1 MEKLTRNLIIGGVA
15 LTVIGVSAY
24 FIFRKKDSNDSG
36 IKVSD
41 KKDSTNVTNI
51 NIPVDKNI
59 ISQQEADNIAEKIN
73 KMYKDSNEKYGAFM
87 PFLNDIKNAL
97 VEQLGKGGY
106 KIVGGKAVKK

>member
-1 MEKLTRNLIIGGVA
+1 MEKLTRNLVIGGVA
-15 LTVIGVSAY
+15 LTVIGISTY
-24 FIFRKKDSNDSG
+24 FIFRKKDSIESD

-59 ISQQEADNIAEKIN
+59 ISQQEADSIAEKIN
-73 KMYKDSNEKYGAFM
+73 KIYKDANEKYGGM
-87 PFLNDIKNAL
+87 IPLLNDIKNAL
-97 VEQLGKGGY
+97 IEQLGKGGY

>member
-1 MEKLTRNLIIGGVA
+1 MEKLTRNLIISGVA

-24 FIFRKKDSNDSG
+24 FIFRKKDSDN
-36 IKVSD
+36 
-41 KKDSTNVTNI
+41 KDSSTTNI
-51 NIPVDKNI
+51 VIPVDKNI

-73 KMYKDSNEKYGAFM
+73 KIYKDANEKYGGLL

-106 KIVGGKAVKK
+106 KILDGKAVKK

>member
-15 LTVIGVSAY
+15 LTIIGVTAY
-24 FIFRKKDSNDSG
+24 FIIKNKKDSNISDSN
-36 IKVSD
+36 VSD
-41 KKDSTNVTNI
+41 KKDSSTTNI
-51 NIPVDKNI
+51 TIPVDKNI

-73 KMYKDSNEKYGAFM
+73 KIYKDANEKYGGLV

>member
-15 LTVIGVSAY
+15 LSVIGVSAY
-24 FIFRKKDSNDSG
+24 FIFRKKDSDN
-36 IKVSD
+36 KVPD
-41 KKDSTNVTNI
+41 NKDSSTTNI
-51 NIPVDKNI
+51 VIPIDKNI

-73 KMYKDSNEKYGAFM
+73 KIYKDANEKYGGLL

-106 KIVGGKAVKK
+106 KILDGKAVKK